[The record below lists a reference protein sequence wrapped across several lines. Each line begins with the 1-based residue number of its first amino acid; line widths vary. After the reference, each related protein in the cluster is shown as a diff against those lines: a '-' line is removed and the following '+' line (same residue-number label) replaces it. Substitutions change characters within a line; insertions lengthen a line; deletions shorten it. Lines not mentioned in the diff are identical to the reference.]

1 MNPHFESRE
10 RWFLKLRAEWFR
22 VMRPLG
28 SWVPW
33 ELRNEVQLQETDEAP
48 SFAFNSPSAWG
59 EGLIQPA
66 PQLREEHL
74 RDCVVVPE
82 RRGSARAFGKRRRGR
97 GSGYA
102 SRGVRL

>member
-1 MNPHFESRE
+1 MSNAPRPNCSLERTCNGMGRREPLNSNVGQTRQTGEMAMNPHFESRE

-59 EGLIQPA
+59 EGL
-66 PQLREEHL
+66 
-74 RDCVVVPE
+74 
-82 RRGSARAFGKRRRGR
+82 
-97 GSGYA
+97 
-102 SRGVRL
+102 